1 MPIINN
7 ASIAVATT
15 GGRRIKCIN
24 EDNRGCGEC
33 EIENTPSAEL
43 SNANDRS
50 FGQSP
55 IFPQPPAPS
64 SPSVVPSSAAPSLY
78 SIGPRPLA
86 ATFLHPSHEKCL
98 LCIFLR
104 TTEKRIVATRVH
116 MYEQSYGYVTDA
128 TCQICRFAFQ
138 NGTTPEAVANNDN
151 VRPSSDYLRHLNRM
165 PLLLRLSKRY
175 TDQNNNSTRVNFILR

>member
-1 MPIINN
+1 MHRLPLRQREVGELNALTRIIGVAAN
-7 ASIAVATT
+7 AKSKIHRVASYRMRT
-15 GGRRIKCIN
+15 IDHSDKV
-24 EDNRGCGEC
+24 
-33 EIENTPSAEL
+33 L
-43 SNANDRS
+43 SS
-50 FGQSP
+50 
-55 IFPQPPAPS
+55 PQPPPLLPWFLRARHP
-64 SPSVVPSSAAPSLY
+64 LY

-86 ATFLHPSHEKCL
+86 ATFLPIPREMLALHLSSHNGETNPSRL
-98 LCIFLR
+98 
-104 TTEKRIVATRVH
+104 VH
-116 MYEQSYGYVTDA
+116 MYEQSYGYVADA